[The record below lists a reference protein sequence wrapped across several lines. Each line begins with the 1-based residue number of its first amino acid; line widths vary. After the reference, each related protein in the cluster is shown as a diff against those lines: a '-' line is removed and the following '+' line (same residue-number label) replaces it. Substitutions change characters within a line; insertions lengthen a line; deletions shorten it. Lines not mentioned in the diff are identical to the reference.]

1 MLLTGLPC
9 PSPLASGQL
18 RSGWEVQSGEIVM
31 RKGSGKTVE
40 KSFKI
45 VPLGAPFTFMFTTYV
60 LRSRATGRF
69 YTGFTS
75 DLLCRLEQHNAD
87 VSISTK
93 HRGPW
98 ELAHKRLSRARP
110 GDAARTLSRDRQGP
124 RGT

>member
-1 MLLTGLPC
+1 
-9 PSPLASGQL
+9 
-18 RSGWEVQSGEIVM
+18 
-31 RKGSGKTVE
+31 
-40 KSFKI
+40 
-45 VPLGAPFTFMFTTYV
+45 
-60 LRSRATGRF
+60 
-69 YTGFTS
+69 
-75 DLLCRLEQHNAD
+75 